1 MPDHPSAQTD
11 RFVHDRLPPQEQ
23 WPELRYDLPELQAL
37 PKQLNVVQALFDRA
51 FAAGHADRPLFRS
64 DERTLSYAQARAEV
78 NRFAH
83 VLTGMGLQ
91 PGNRVLL
98 RGGNTVEMALAW
110 LGTVYAGLVAV
121 ATMPLLRA
129 VELGS
134 IIDRAQPT
142 LALCDG
148 RLLAELQTAQA
159 QHPVLATI
167 VPLLIAPYTSTRM
180 PMARVVGTALASTAM
195 PSTLKR
201 VGPE

>member
-1 MPDHPSAQTD
+1 MKAPSAQPD
-11 RFVHDRLPPQEQ
+11 HFVHDRLPPPEA
-23 WPELRYDLPELQAL
+23 WPTLRYDLPELQIADQANL
-37 PKQLNVVQALFDRA
+37 VQALFDQAER
-51 FAAGHADRPLFRS
+51 AGHIDRPVLRGPH
-64 DERTLSYAQARAEV
+64 RTYTYRDARNEAARIAEV
-78 NRFAH
+78 
-83 VLTGMGLQ
+83 LTQDHGLV

-148 RLLAELQTAQA
+148 RLLAELQTAQT
-159 QHPVLATI
+159 QHPVLG
-167 VPLLIAPYTSTRM
+167 LCLSLIHI
-180 PMARVVGTALASTAM
+180 
-195 PSTLKR
+195 
-201 VGPE
+201 